1 MKIGLS
7 SYSLSRAIASGQLG
21 ILEAIDWIA
30 NAGGEH
36 MEVVPGGAWDSHTPG
51 LPEKLAARAKEAGI
65 DLSSYT
71 IGANFVNDDAD
82 ARAREVARVKGEV
95 DIAARLGVKFMR
107 YDAGWRAIPDST
119 LENFEK
125 DLPLVADCCREVAS
139 YAAKYGITC
148 SVENH
153 GYHFQ
158 NCERVRR
165 LVKMVDLPNY
175 RTTLDVG
182 NFLCADGDPVAS
194 VRDNIDIASFIHFKD
209 FFRRTAGNPPI
220 GEGWSR
226 TRAGHFLRAT
236 VIGHGSVELVPI
248 VKIIKDSGYDGYIS
262 VEFEGK
268 EDCLWACKVSLDNAR
283 KLFAEA

>member
-36 MEVVPGGAWDSHTPG
+36 MEVVPGGAWDIHVPG

-71 IGANFVNDDAD
+71 IGANFVNDDPA
-82 ARAREVARVKGEV
+82 ARAAEVARIKGEV
-95 DIAARLGVKFMR
+95 DIAAALGVKFMR
-107 YDAGWRAIPDST
+107 YDAGWRPIPETT

-125 DLPLVADCCREVAS
+125 DLPLVADCCREVAA
-139 YAAKYGITC
+139 YAARYGITC

-158 NCERVRR
+158 DCERVRR

-182 NFLCADGDPVAS
+182 NFLCADGDPVSS
-194 VRDNIDIASFIHFKD
+194 VRTNIDIASFIHFKD

-226 TRAGHFLRAT
+226 SRAGHYLHAT

-248 VKIIKDSGYDGYIS
+248 VKIIKESGYDGYVS

-268 EDCLWACKVSLDNAR
+268 EDCLWACKVSLDNAK

>member
-7 SYSLSRAIASGQLG
+7 SYSLYRAIAKGDLG
-21 ILEAIDWIA
+21 ILEAVDWVA
-30 NAGGEH
+30 GAGGEH
-36 MEVVPGGAWDSHTPG
+36 MEVVPNNAWNIHTPG
-51 LPEKLAARAKEAGI
+51 LPEKLAARAREAGI

-71 IGANFVNDDAD
+71 IGANFIQPDEA
-82 ARAREVARVKGEV
+82 AWKKEVERVKSEV
-95 DIAARLGVKFMR
+95 DIAGTLGVKFMR
-107 YDAGWRAIPDST
+107 YDAGSRPPADTS

-125 DLPLVADCCREVAS
+125 DLPKVAEGCREVAA

-209 FFRRTAGNPPI
+209 FFRRTAGNPPL
-220 GEGWSR
+220 GEGWLR
-226 TRAGHFLRAT
+226 TRAGHYLRAT
-236 VIGHGSVELVPI
+236 VIGHGDVELAPI
-248 VKIIKDSGYDGYIS
+248 VRIIKDSGYDGYIS
-262 VEFEGK
+262 IEFEGK
-268 EDCLWACKVSLDNAR
+268 EDCLWACKVSLDNA
-283 KLFAEA
+283 KQLFAQA

>member
-7 SYSLSRAIASGQLG
+7 SYSLSRAIGSGQLG

-36 MEVVPGGAWDSHTPG
+36 MEVVPGGAWDIHVPG

-71 IGANFVNDDAD
+71 IGANFVNDDPA
-82 ARAREVARVKGEV
+82 ARAAEVARIKSEV
-95 DIAARLGVKFMR
+95 DIAAALGVKFMR
-107 YDAGWRAIPDST
+107 YDAGWRPIPETT

-125 DLPLVADCCREVAS
+125 DLPLVADCCREVAA
-139 YAAKYGITC
+139 YAARYGITC

-158 NCERVRR
+158 DCERVRR

-182 NFLCADGDPVAS
+182 NFLCADGDPVSS
-194 VRDNIDIASFIHFKD
+194 VRTNIDIASFIHFKD

-226 TRAGHFLRAT
+226 SRAGHYLRAT

-248 VKIIKDSGYDGYIS
+248 VKIIKESGYDGYVS

-268 EDCLWACKVSLDNAR
+268 EDCLWACKVSLDNAK

>member
-7 SYSLSRAIASGQLG
+7 SYSLSRAIGSGQLG

-36 MEVVPGGAWDSHTPG
+36 MEVVPGGAWDIHVPG

-71 IGANFVNDDAD
+71 IGANFVNDDPA
-82 ARAREVARVKGEV
+82 ARAAEVARIKGEV
-95 DIAARLGVKFMR
+95 DIAAALGVKFMR
-107 YDAGWRAIPDST
+107 YDAGWRPIPETT

-125 DLPLVADCCREVAS
+125 DLPLVADCCREVAA
-139 YAAKYGITC
+139 YAARYGITC

-158 NCERVRR
+158 DCERVRR

-182 NFLCADGDPVAS
+182 NFLCADGDPVSS
-194 VRDNIDIASFIHFKD
+194 VRTNIDIASFIHFKD

-226 TRAGHFLRAT
+226 SRAGHYLRAT

-248 VKIIKDSGYDGYIS
+248 VKIIKESGYDGYVS

-268 EDCLWACKVSLDNAR
+268 EDCLWACKVSLDNAK

>member
-36 MEVVPGGAWDSHTPG
+36 MEVVPGGTWDIHVPG
-51 LPEKLAARAKEAGI
+51 LPAKLVARAKEAGI

-71 IGANFVNDDAD
+71 IGANFIQPDAD
-82 ARAREVARVKGEV
+82 ARAKEVARLKSEV
-95 DIAARLGVKFMR
+95 DIAGELGVKFMR
-107 YDAGWRAIPDST
+107 YDAGYRPIPEAT
-119 LENFEK
+119 VENFEK
-125 DLPLVADCCREVAS
+125 DLPVVADCCREVAA

-158 NCERVRR
+158 NCERVHR
-165 LVKMVDLPNY
+165 LVDMVNLPNY

-194 VRDNIDIASFIHFKD
+194 VKTNIGIASFIHFKD
-209 FFRRTAGNPPI
+209 FFLRTAGNPPI

-226 TRAGHFLRAT
+226 TKAGHYLRAT

-248 VKIIKDSGYDGYIS
+248 VKIIKESGYDGYVSI
-262 VEFEGK
+262 EFEGK
-268 EDCLWACKVSLDNAR
+268 EDCLWACKVGLDNA
-283 KLFAEA
+283 KQLFAEA

>member
-36 MEVVPGGAWDSHTPG
+36 MEVVPGGAWDIHVPG
-51 LPEKLAARAKEAGI
+51 LPAKLVARAKEAGI

-71 IGANFVNDDAD
+71 IGANFIQPDAD
-82 ARAREVARVKGEV
+82 ARAKEVARLKSEV
-95 DIAARLGVKFMR
+95 DIAGELGVKFMR
-107 YDAGWRAIPDST
+107 YDAGYRPIPEAT
-119 LENFEK
+119 VENFEK
-125 DLPLVADCCREVAS
+125 DLPVVADCCREVAA

-158 NCERVRR
+158 NCERVHR
-165 LVKMVDLPNY
+165 LVDMVNLPNY

-194 VRDNIDIASFIHFKD
+194 VKTNIGIASFIHFKD
-209 FFRRTAGNPPI
+209 FFLRTAGHPPI

-226 TRAGHFLRAT
+226 TKAGHYLRAT

-248 VKIIKDSGYDGYIS
+248 VKIIKESGYDGYVSI
-262 VEFEGK
+262 EFEGK
-268 EDCLWACKVSLDNAR
+268 EDCLWACKVGLDNA
-283 KLFAEA
+283 KQLFAEA

>member
-36 MEVVPGGAWDSHTPG
+36 MELVPGGAWDNHAPG
-51 LPEKLAARAKEAGI
+51 IVEKIVARAKEAGI

-71 IGANFVNDDAD
+71 IGANFVHDDAAD
-82 ARAREVARVKGEV
+82 RAKEVERIKGEV
-95 DIAARLGVKFMR
+95 DIAGAFGVKFMR
-107 YDAGWRAIPDST
+107 FDAGWRPIPETT

-158 NCERVRR
+158 NSERVRR

-182 NFLCADGDPVAS
+182 NFVCADGDPVAS

-226 TRAGHFLRAT
+226 SRAGHYLRAT
-236 VIGHGSVELVPI
+236 VIGHGSVELIPI
-248 VKIIKDSGYDGYIS
+248 VKIIKESGYDGYIS

-268 EDCLWACKVSLDNAR
+268 EDCLWACKVSLDNAK

>member
-36 MEVVPGGAWDSHTPG
+36 MEVVPGGAWDIHVPG

-71 IGANFVNDDAD
+71 IGANFVNDDPA
-82 ARAREVARVKGEV
+82 ARAAEVARIKGEV
-95 DIAARLGVKFMR
+95 DIAAALGVKFMR
-107 YDAGWRAIPDST
+107 YDAGWRPIPETT

-125 DLPLVADCCREVAS
+125 DLPLVADCCREVAA
-139 YAAKYGITC
+139 YAARYGITC

-158 NCERVRR
+158 DCERVRR

-182 NFLCADGDPVAS
+182 NFLCADGDPVSS
-194 VRDNIDIASFIHFKD
+194 VRTNIDIASFIHFKD

-226 TRAGHFLRAT
+226 SRAGHYLRAT

-248 VKIIKDSGYDGYIS
+248 VKIIKESGYDGYVS

-268 EDCLWACKVSLDNAR
+268 EDCLWACKVSLDNAK

>member
-7 SYSLSRAIASGQLG
+7 SYSLSRAIAKGELG
-21 ILEAIDWIA
+21 ILEAIDWVA

-36 MEVVPGGAWDSHTPG
+36 IELVPGATWDSHTPG
-51 LPEKLAARAKEAGI
+51 LVEKIVARAKEAGI

-71 IGANFVNDDAD
+71 IGANFIQPDDA
-82 ARAREVARVKGEV
+82 ARAKEVARIKAEV
-95 DIAARLGVKFMR
+95 DIAGALGVKFMR
-107 YDAGWRAIPDST
+107 YDAGSRPIPETS

-125 DLPLVADCCREVAS
+125 DLPVVADCCREVAA

-165 LVKMVDLPNY
+165 LVNMVNLPNY

-182 NFLCADGDPVAS
+182 NFMCADGDSVAS
-194 VRDNIDIASFIHFKD
+194 VRSNIDIASFIHFKD
-209 FFRRTAGNPPI
+209 FFRRTAGNPPL
-220 GEGWSR
+220 GEGWMR
-226 TRAGHFLRAT
+226 TRAGHYLRAT

-248 VKIIKDSGYDGYIS
+248 AKIIKESGYDGYIS

-268 EDCLWACKVSLDNAR
+268 EDCLWACKVSLDNAK

>member
-36 MEVVPGGAWDSHTPG
+36 MELVPGGAWDSHTPG
-51 LPEKLAARAKEAGI
+51 LVEKIVARAKEAGI

-71 IGANFVNDDAD
+71 IGANFVRDDAAD
-82 ARAREVARVKGEV
+82 RAKEVERIKGEV
-95 DIAARLGVKFMR
+95 DIAGAFGVKFMR
-107 YDAGWRAIPDST
+107 FDAGWRNIPDTS

-125 DLPLVADCCREVAS
+125 DLPLVADCCREISS
-139 YAAKYGITC
+139 YAAQYGITC

-248 VKIIKDSGYDGYIS
+248 VKIIKESGYDGYIS

>member
-36 MEVVPGGAWDSHTPG
+36 MEVVPGGAWDIHVPG
-51 LPEKLAARAKEAGI
+51 LPAKLVARAKEAGI

-71 IGANFVNDDAD
+71 IGANFIQPDAD
-82 ARAREVARVKGEV
+82 ARAKEVARLKSEV
-95 DIAARLGVKFMR
+95 DIAGELGVKFMR
-107 YDAGWRAIPDST
+107 YDAGYRPIPEAT
-119 LENFEK
+119 VENFEK
-125 DLPLVADCCREVAS
+125 DLPVVADCCREVAA

-158 NCERVRR
+158 NCERVHR
-165 LVKMVDLPNY
+165 LVDMVNLPNY

-194 VRDNIDIASFIHFKD
+194 VKTNIGIASFIHFKD
-209 FFRRTAGNPPI
+209 FFLRTAGNPPI

-226 TRAGHFLRAT
+226 TKAGHYLRAT

-248 VKIIKDSGYDGYIS
+248 VKIIKESGYDGYVSI
-262 VEFEGK
+262 EFEGK
-268 EDCLWACKVSLDNAR
+268 EDCLWACKVGLDNAR
-283 KLFAEA
+283 QLFAEA

>member
-1 MKIGLS
+1 VERI
-7 SYSLSRAIASGQLG
+7 
-21 ILEAIDWIA
+21 
-30 NAGGEH
+30 
-36 MEVVPGGAWDSHTPG
+36 
-51 LPEKLAARAKEAGI
+51 
-65 DLSSYT
+65 
-71 IGANFVNDDAD
+71 
-82 ARAREVARVKGEV
+82 KGEV
-95 DIAARLGVKFMR
+95 DIAGAFGVKFMR
-107 YDAGWRAIPDST
+107 FDAGWRDIPDTT

-125 DLPLVADCCREVAS
+125 DLPLVADCCREISS
-139 YAAKYGITC
+139 YAAQYGITC

-248 VKIIKDSGYDGYIS
+248 VKIIKESGYDGYIS

>member
-36 MEVVPGGAWDSHTPG
+36 MELVPGGAWDSHAPG
-51 LPEKLAARAKEAGI
+51 IVEKIVARAKEAGI

-71 IGANFVNDDAD
+71 IGANFVHDDAAD
-82 ARAREVARVKGEV
+82 RAKEVERIKGEV
-95 DIAARLGVKFMR
+95 DIAGAFGVKFMR
-107 YDAGWRAIPDST
+107 FDAGWRPIPETT

-158 NCERVRR
+158 NSERVRR

-248 VKIIKDSGYDGYIS
+248 VKIIKESGYDGYIS

>member
-1 MKIGLS
+1 MKSGLS

-36 MEVVPGGAWDSHTPG
+36 MELVPGGVWDSHTPG
-51 LPEKLAARAKEAGI
+51 LADKLVARAKEAGI

-71 IGANFVNDDAD
+71 IGANFVRDDAAD
-82 ARAREVARVKGEV
+82 RAKEVERIKGEV
-95 DIAARLGVKFMR
+95 DIAGAFGVKFMR
-107 YDAGWRAIPDST
+107 FDAGWRNIPDTS

-125 DLPLVADCCREVAS
+125 DLPLVADCCREISS
-139 YAAKYGITC
+139 YAAQYGITC

-248 VKIIKDSGYDGYIS
+248 VKIIKESGYDGYIS

>member
-36 MEVVPGGAWDSHTPG
+36 MEVVPGGAWDIHVPG
-51 LPEKLAARAKEAGI
+51 LPAKLVARAKEAGI

-71 IGANFVNDDAD
+71 IGANFIQPDAD
-82 ARAREVARVKGEV
+82 ARAKEVARLKSEV
-95 DIAARLGVKFMR
+95 DIAGELGVKFMR
-107 YDAGWRAIPDST
+107 YDAGYRPIPEAT
-119 LENFEK
+119 VENFEK
-125 DLPLVADCCREVAS
+125 DLPVVADCCREVAA

-158 NCERVRR
+158 NCERVHR
-165 LVKMVDLPNY
+165 LVDMVGLPNY

-194 VRDNIDIASFIHFKD
+194 VKTNIGIASFIHFKD
-209 FFRRTAGNPPI
+209 FFLRTAGNPPI

-226 TRAGHFLRAT
+226 TKGGHYLRAT

-248 VKIIKDSGYDGYIS
+248 VRIIKESGYDGYVSI
-262 VEFEGK
+262 EFEGK
-268 EDCLWACKVSLDNAR
+268 EDCLWACKVGLDNA
-283 KLFAEA
+283 KQLFAEA

>member
-36 MEVVPGGAWDSHTPG
+36 MELVPGGAWDSHTPG
-51 LPEKLAARAKEAGI
+51 LVEKIVARAKEAGI

-71 IGANFVNDDAD
+71 IGANFVRDDAAD
-82 ARAREVARVKGEV
+82 RAKEVERIKGEV
-95 DIAARLGVKFMR
+95 DIAGAFGVKFMR
-107 YDAGWRAIPDST
+107 FDAGWRNIPDTS

-125 DLPLVADCCREVAS
+125 DLPLVADCCREISS
-139 YAAKYGITC
+139 YAAQYGITC

-194 VRDNIDIASFIHFKD
+194 VRDNIDIASFIHFKG

>member
-36 MEVVPGGAWDSHTPG
+36 MEVVPGGAWDIHVPG
-51 LPEKLAARAKEAGI
+51 LPAKLVARAKEAGI

-71 IGANFVNDDAD
+71 IGANFIQPDAD
-82 ARAREVARVKGEV
+82 ARAKEVARLKSEV
-95 DIAARLGVKFMR
+95 DIAGELGVKFMR
-107 YDAGWRAIPDST
+107 YDAGYRPIPEAT
-119 LENFEK
+119 VENFEK
-125 DLPLVADCCREVAS
+125 DLPVVADCCREVAA

-158 NCERVRR
+158 NCERVHR
-165 LVKMVDLPNY
+165 LVDMVNLPNY

-194 VRDNIDIASFIHFKD
+194 VKTNIGIASFIHFKD
-209 FFRRTAGNPPI
+209 FFLRTAGNPPI

-226 TRAGHFLRAT
+226 TKAGHYLRAT

-248 VKIIKDSGYDGYIS
+248 VRIIKESGYDGYVSI
-262 VEFEGK
+262 EFEGK
-268 EDCLWACKVSLDNAR
+268 EDCLWACKVGLDNA
-283 KLFAEA
+283 KQLFAEA

>member
-7 SYSLSRAIASGQLG
+7 SYSLSRAIVSGQLG

-36 MEVVPGGAWDSHTPG
+36 MEVVPGGAWDIHVPG
-51 LPEKLAARAKEAGI
+51 LPAKLVARAKEAGI

-71 IGANFVNDDAD
+71 IGANFIQPDAD
-82 ARAREVARVKGEV
+82 ARAKEVARLKSEV
-95 DIAARLGVKFMR
+95 DIAGELGVKFMR
-107 YDAGWRAIPDST
+107 YDAGYRPIPEAT
-119 LENFEK
+119 VENFEK
-125 DLPLVADCCREVAS
+125 DLPVVADCCREVAA

-158 NCERVRR
+158 NCERVHR
-165 LVKMVDLPNY
+165 LVDMVNLPNY

-194 VRDNIDIASFIHFKD
+194 VKTTLGIASFIHFKD
-209 FFRRTAGNPPI
+209 FFLRTAGNPPI

-226 TRAGHFLRAT
+226 TKAGHYLRAT

-248 VKIIKDSGYDGYIS
+248 VRIIKESGYDGYVSI
-262 VEFEGK
+262 EFEGK
-268 EDCLWACKVSLDNAR
+268 EDCLWACKVGLDNA
-283 KLFAEA
+283 KQLFAEA

>member
-7 SYSLSRAIASGQLG
+7 SYSLSRAIGSGQLG

-36 MEVVPGGAWDSHTPG
+36 MEVVPGGAWDIHVPG

-71 IGANFVNDDAD
+71 IGANFVNDDPA
-82 ARAREVARVKGEV
+82 ARAAEVARIKGEV
-95 DIAARLGVKFMR
+95 DIAAALGVKFMR
-107 YDAGWRAIPDST
+107 YDAGWRPIPETT

-125 DLPLVADCCREVAS
+125 DLPLVADCCRKVAA
-139 YAAKYGITC
+139 YAARYGITC

-158 NCERVRR
+158 DCERVRR

-182 NFLCADGDPVAS
+182 NFLCADGDPVSS
-194 VRDNIDIASFIHFKD
+194 VRTNIDIASFIHFKD

-226 TRAGHFLRAT
+226 SRAGHYLRAT

-248 VKIIKDSGYDGYIS
+248 VKIIKESGYDGYVS

-268 EDCLWACKVSLDNAR
+268 EDCLWACKVSLDNAK

>member
-7 SYSLSRAIASGQLG
+7 SYSLSRAIGSGQLG

-71 IGANFVNDDAD
+71 IGANFVNDDAA

-107 YDAGWRAIPDST
+107 YDAGWRSIPDST

-139 YAAKYGITC
+139 YAAQFGITC

-165 LVKMVDLPNY
+165 LVNMVNLPNY
-175 RTTLDVG
+175 KTTLDVG
-182 NFLCADGDPVAS
+182 NFLCADDDPVAS
-194 VRDNIDIASFIHFKD
+194 VRTNIDIASFIHFKD
-209 FFRRTAGNPPI
+209 FFRRTAGNPPV

-248 VKIIKDSGYDGYIS
+248 VKIIKESGYDGYVSI
-262 VEFEGK
+262 EFEGK

>member
-21 ILEAIDWIA
+21 VLEAIDWIA

-36 MEVVPGGAWDSHTPG
+36 MEVVPGGAWDIHVPG
-51 LPEKLAARAKEAGI
+51 LPAKLVARAKEAGI
-65 DLSSYT
+65 DLSSST
-71 IGANFVNDDAD
+71 IGANFIQPDAD
-82 ARAREVARVKGEV
+82 ARAKEVARLKSEV
-95 DIAARLGVKFMR
+95 DIAGELGVKFMR
-107 YDAGWRAIPDST
+107 YDAGYRPIPEAT
-119 LENFEK
+119 VENFEK
-125 DLPLVADCCREVAS
+125 DLPVVADCCREVAA

-158 NCERVRR
+158 NCERVHR
-165 LVKMVDLPNY
+165 LVDMVNLPNY

-194 VRDNIDIASFIHFKD
+194 VKTNIGIASFIHFKD
-209 FFRRTAGNPPI
+209 FFLRTAGNPPI

-226 TRAGHFLRAT
+226 TKAGHYLRAT

-248 VKIIKDSGYDGYIS
+248 VKIIKESGYDGYVSI
-262 VEFEGK
+262 EFEGK
-268 EDCLWACKVSLDNAR
+268 EDCLWACKVGLDNA
-283 KLFAEA
+283 KQLFAEA

>member
-65 DLSSYT
+65 VLSSYT
-71 IGANFVNDDAD
+71 IGANFVSDDAD

-125 DLPLVADCCREVAS
+125 DLPLVADCCREVAA
-139 YAAKYGITC
+139 YAAQFGITC

-165 LVKMVDLPNY
+165 LVNMVNLPNY
-175 RTTLDVG
+175 KTTLDVG

-194 VRDNIDIASFIHFKD
+194 VRTNIDIASFIHFKD
-209 FFRRTAGNPPI
+209 FFRRTAGNPPV

-248 VKIIKDSGYDGYIS
+248 VKIIKESGYDGYVSI
-262 VEFEGK
+262 EFEGK

>member
-7 SYSLSRAIASGQLG
+7 SYSLSRAIGSGQLG

-71 IGANFVNDDAD
+71 IGANFVNDDAA

-107 YDAGWRAIPDST
+107 YDAGWRSIPDST

-139 YAAKYGITC
+139 YAAQFGITC

-165 LVKMVDLPNY
+165 LVNMVNLPNY
-175 RTTLDVG
+175 KTTLDVG

-194 VRDNIDIASFIHFKD
+194 VRTNIDIASFIHFKD
-209 FFRRTAGNPPI
+209 FFRRTAGNPPV

-226 TRAGHFLRAT
+226 TRAGHSLRAT
-236 VIGHGSVELVPI
+236 GIGHGSVELVPI
-248 VKIIKDSGYDGYIS
+248 VKIIKESGYDGYVSI
-262 VEFEGK
+262 EFEGK

-283 KLFAEA
+283 KLFSEA

>member
-7 SYSLSRAIASGQLG
+7 SYSLSRAIISGQLG

-36 MEVVPGGAWDSHTPG
+36 MEVVPGGAWDIHVPG
-51 LPEKLAARAKEAGI
+51 LPAKLVARAKEAGI

-71 IGANFVNDDAD
+71 IGANFIQPDAD
-82 ARAREVARVKGEV
+82 ARAKEVARLKSEV
-95 DIAARLGVKFMR
+95 DIAGELGVKFMR
-107 YDAGWRAIPDST
+107 YDAGYRPIPEAT
-119 LENFEK
+119 VENFEK
-125 DLPLVADCCREVAS
+125 DLPVVADCCREVAA

-158 NCERVRR
+158 NCERVHR
-165 LVKMVDLPNY
+165 LVDMVNLPNY

-194 VRDNIDIASFIHFKD
+194 VKTNIGIASFIHFKD
-209 FFRRTAGNPPI
+209 FFLRTAGNPPI

-226 TRAGHFLRAT
+226 TKAGHYLRAT

-248 VKIIKDSGYDGYIS
+248 VKIIKESGYDGYIS
-262 VEFEGK
+262 IEFEGK
-268 EDCLWACKVSLDNAR
+268 EDCLWACKVGLDNAR

>member
-7 SYSLSRAIASGQLG
+7 SYSLSRAIISGQLG

-36 MEVVPGGAWDSHTPG
+36 MEVVPGGAWDIHVPG
-51 LPEKLAARAKEAGI
+51 LPAKLVARAKEAGI

-71 IGANFVNDDAD
+71 IGANFIQPDAD
-82 ARAREVARVKGEV
+82 ARAKEVARLKSEV
-95 DIAARLGVKFMR
+95 DIAGELGVKFMR
-107 YDAGWRAIPDST
+107 YDAGYRPIPEAT
-119 LENFEK
+119 VENFEK
-125 DLPLVADCCREVAS
+125 DLPVVADCCREVAA

-158 NCERVRR
+158 NCERVHR
-165 LVKMVDLPNY
+165 LVDMVGLPNY

-194 VRDNIDIASFIHFKD
+194 VKTNIGIASFIHFKD
-209 FFRRTAGNPPI
+209 FFLRTAGNPPI

-226 TRAGHFLRAT
+226 TKAGHYLRAT

-248 VKIIKDSGYDGYIS
+248 VKIIKESGYDGYIS
-262 VEFEGK
+262 IEFEGK
-268 EDCLWACKVSLDNAR
+268 EDCLWACKVGLDNA
-283 KLFAEA
+283 KQLFAEA

>member
-7 SYSLSRAIASGQLG
+7 SYSLSRAIAKGELG
-21 ILEAIDWIA
+21 ILEAIDWVA

-36 MEVVPGGAWDSHTPG
+36 IELVPGATWDSHTPG
-51 LPEKLAARAKEAGI
+51 LVEKIVARAKEAGI

-71 IGANFVNDDAD
+71 IGANFIQPDAD
-82 ARAREVARVKGEV
+82 ARAKEVARLKSEV
-95 DIAARLGVKFMR
+95 DIAGELGVKFMR
-107 YDAGWRAIPDST
+107 YDAGYRPIPEAT
-119 LENFEK
+119 VENFEK
-125 DLPLVADCCREVAS
+125 DLPVVADCCREVAA

-158 NCERVRR
+158 NCERVHR
-165 LVKMVDLPNY
+165 LVDMVNLPNY

-194 VRDNIDIASFIHFKD
+194 VKTNIGIASFIHFKD
-209 FFRRTAGNPPI
+209 FFLRTAGNPPI

-226 TRAGHFLRAT
+226 TKAGHYLRAT

-248 VKIIKDSGYDGYIS
+248 VKIIKESGYDGY
-262 VEFEGK
+262 
-268 EDCLWACKVSLDNAR
+268 VSI
-283 KLFAEA
+283 